1 MLVALH
7 YIDRSKVPKMP
18 IPSWPDEE
26 PFINENRHAYNGND
40 DEISRPGID
49 IVEDGVVRFVDLE
62 EPTNGNVSI

>member
-1 MLVALH
+1 MLVALP

-18 IPSWPDEE
+18 ISSWPDEE
-26 PFINENRHAYNGND
+26 PFINENRHAYTGND
-40 DEISRPGID
+40 DEISRLGID